1 METYVESNRQETCT
15 IIRDFKRLNSEGCR
29 FFIDANSFEETLIS
43 STLLRWL
50 SHRDDEDE
58 YYTKE
63 QEKAIKKIKSICKY
77 KNKTASEIRIKI
89 LLYDNPRKKEE
100 RGNKHIK
107 MLLNCGGIE
116 IKYLHVS
123 EDKKLRIAIQGRK
136 LYLSLSENQEQK
148 VHEGFLYQAGSDN
161 NPLLNYFK
169 SEFYRDFNRAKTLQL
184 KNGRIVFA
192 DNWFVRTKE
201 WLSLER
207 TIAIIGVIL
216 TFVFGFLALK

>member
-1 METYVESNRQETCT
+1 MEASVDRNCKETCT
-15 IIRDFKRLNSEGCR
+15 VIRDFKNLNSEGCR

-89 LLYDNPRKKEE
+89 L
-100 RGNKHIK
+100 
-107 MLLNCGGIE
+107 
-116 IKYLHVS
+116 KYLHVS

-148 VHEGFLYQAGSDN
+148 VHEGFLYQAGSNN

-184 KNGRIVFA
+184 RNGRIVYA
-192 DNWFVRTKE
+192 DNWLVLAKE

-207 TIAIIGVIL
+207 VIAIIGVVL
-216 TFVFGFLALK
+216 TFIFGFLALN

>member
-1 METYVESNRQETCT
+1 METSIENDCQETCT
-15 IIRDFKRLNSEGCR
+15 IIRNFKNLNSEGCR
-29 FFIDANSFEETLIS
+29 FFIDANSVEETLIS

-58 YYTKE
+58 YYTNE
-63 QEKAIKKIKSICKY
+63 QEKAIKKIKRICKY

-100 RGNKHIK
+100 GKNEHIK
-107 MLLNCGGIE
+107 MLLKCGGTE
-116 IKYLHVS
+116 IRYLRTT

-148 VHEGFLYQAGSDN
+148 VHEGFLYQAESDN

-169 SEFYRDFNRAKTLQL
+169 SEFYREFNRAKVL
-184 KNGRIVFA
+184 KLKKGKIVYEES
-192 DNWFVRTKE
+192 WFRRVWK
-201 WLSLER
+201 WFSLER
-207 TIAIIGVIL
+207 VISIVGIIL
-216 TFVFGFLALK
+216 TIFFGILAFY